1 MIKERAQGVLS
12 MLRTNAAK
20 MKDLDLDDLESTIK
34 DVDWKSFRDVQV
46 RSAKDAVE
54 GIKHMRRDPAA
65 ERRNGLVLAA
75 VGAVIGAV
83 LMYFFDP
90 GNGSSLRS
98 SARERVKRWYLSGRG
113 QLDHNWREL
122 QTEGRDFDLTEKAP
136 TDGEPLDPPGR
147 ASRQEAAAP

>member
-20 MKDLDLDDLESTIK
+20 VKDLDLDDLKGTFK

-65 ERRNGLVLAA
+65 ERRDGMMLAA
-75 VGAVIGAV
+75 VGAAIGAA

-90 GNGSSLRS
+90 RNGALRRS
-98 SARERVKRWYLSGRG
+98 SVRERVKRWYLSGRG

-122 QTEGRDFDLTEKAP
+122 QSEGRGFDLTETAR
-136 TDGEPLDPPGR
+136 TDGEPMDPPGR